1 MKNRLQGCGIRWTRF
16 DATLSHQPLICEYVQ
31 EFQRKG
37 NEWVSYIP
45 ESIEQIV
52 RGFIERAGTCRE
64 GADNYPKVDYFV
76 TSDHVEVAICPFIS
90 TYRSLFQTGPQ
101 ISTFGGIGG
110 GHTKGAVVLY
120 IYITL
125 ACDEDASYDKNG
137 RMSSKFN

>member
-1 MKNRLQGCGIRWTRF
+1 MGQL
-16 DATLSHQPLICEYVQ
+16 
-31 EFQRKG
+31 
-37 NEWVSYIP
+37 P
-45 ESIEQIV
+45 ESIKQIV

-64 GADNYPKVDYFV
+64 GADNYPEVDYFV

-137 RMSSKFN
+137 HMSSKFN